1 MIEEVFNEGRL
12 ELVDEIVAADA
23 IDHDPALPEPVVG
36 PEGSKQLVAGYRAA
50 FPDVH
55 LTIED
60 QIAEDDRVVTRWTAR
75 GTHTGDLWGIS
86 GTGKEA
92 TVTGITIDRIED
104 GKIAESWTN
113 WDTLGLM
120 QQIGVIPTMATA

>member
-1 MIEEVFNEGRL
+1 MIEEVFNKGRL
-12 ELVDEIVAADA
+12 ELADEIVAPNA

-50 FPDVH
+50 FPDVRI
-55 LTIED
+55 TIDD
-60 QIAEDDRVVTRWTAR
+60 QIAEGDRVVTRWTAR
-75 GTHTGDLWGIS
+75 GTHKGDLWGIS
-86 GTGKEA
+86 PTGNEA
-92 TVTGITIDRIED
+92 TVTGITIDRIE
-104 GKIAESWTN
+104 GGQIVESWTN